1 MSRLVAVA
9 PVVPD
14 HVYAQADITAEI
26 GPLLAPSPARRALLD
41 RFHGASGV
49 STRHF
54 ALPLEK
60 YAALTSFDQGND
72 LFISIGA
79 ELAERALRAALD
91 SAGLVPSDVD
101 FVLFTSVTG
110 ISAPSID
117 SLLVERMGL
126 RRDVKRL
133 PSFGL
138 GCVAGAA
145 GLARVHDY
153 LVGHPHDVA
162 VLLSVELCSLTI
174 QHGDDSTANLV
185 SSGLFGDGA
194 AAVVLVGEER
204 AGEADASAGAPVGV
218 DVVGSRSAV
227 YADSAATLGW
237 DIGGS
242 GFRIVLGAGLA
253 DVVEEHLAGDVAALL
268 DDHGLAH
275 ADVGSWVGHAGGP
288 RILEAAQ
295 RALGLPDGALDR
307 SWSSLARVGN
317 LSSASVLHVLADT
330 LADGA
335 PSPGEPAVLFAFGPG
350 VSAELVLLRG
360 AGTENRSC

>member
-14 HVYAQADITAEI
+14 HVYTQSDVTAEI
-26 GPLLAPSPARRALLD
+26 GPLLAAAPARRALLD

-49 STRHF
+49 RTRHF

-79 ELAERALRAALD
+79 ELAERALRRALD
-91 SAGLVPSDVD
+91 DAGLVPADVD
-101 FVLFTSVTG
+101 YVLFTSVTG

-117 SLLVERMGL
+117 SLLVDRMGL
-126 RRDVKRL
+126 RRDVKRM

-194 AAVVLVGEER
+194 AAVVLVGEAR
-204 AGEADASAGAPVGV
+204 AAEADARAGRPVGV
-218 DVVGSRSAV
+218 DVVGSRSAL

-242 GFRIVLGAGLA
+242 GFRIVLGSGLA

-268 DDHGLAH
+268 GDHGLTRE
-275 ADVGSWVGHAGGP
+275 DVASWVGHAGGP

-295 RALGLPDGALDR
+295 RALDLPDGALDR
-307 SWSSLARVGN
+307 SWASLARVGN

-330 LADGA
+330 LADGT
-335 PSPGEPAVLFAFGPG
+335 PRPGEPAVLFAFGPG

-360 AGTENRSC
+360 AGTETPSC